1 MSAPAPVAR
10 QTPKSLLAAATALRK
25 KGGNPVIAAQLDAV
39 AAQLSDLSI
48 AAGEAL
54 ALMLVLE
61 EQIAVRLP
69 FPRWDSTKAMLMAAA
84 GLGTP
89 TNRR

>member
-1 MSAPAPVAR
+1 MHAAAR
-10 QTPKSLLAAATALRK
+10 RALAGEHLLLARL
-25 KGGNPVIAAQLDAV
+25 GGELAQLDAA

-48 AAGEAL
+48 ATGEAL
-54 ALMLVLE
+54 ALMLALE

-69 FPRWDSTKAMLMAAA
+69 FPRWESTKAMLMAAA
-84 GLGTP
+84 GWTGASLGTP

>member
-25 KGGNPVIAAQLDAV
+25 KGGNPVIAEQLDAV

-48 AAGEAL
+48 ATGEAL
-54 ALMLVLE
+54 ALMLALE

-69 FPRWDSTKAMLMAAA
+69 FPRWNSTKATLMAAT

-89 TNRR
+89 PNPG

>member
-25 KGGNPVIAAQLDAV
+25 KGGNPVIAAQLDAA

-48 AAGEAL
+48 ATGEAL